1 MDNRI
6 AVAIQEQIREGT
18 LRCAAAFH
26 IAKELNVTPLT
37 VGEAANELEVRLSHC
52 QLGLFGYGEQK
63 SIVEPAEQVSP
74 ELEMAIREGLVEG
87 RLPCVVAWEIAARL
101 DVSKRHVA
109 NAVEKLEI
117 RIRPCQLGAF

>member
-1 MDNRI
+1 VDNRI

>member
-6 AVAIQEQIREGT
+6 AVAIQEQVREGT

-26 IAKELNVTPLT
+26 IAKELNVTPLA
-37 VGEAANELEVRLSHC
+37 VGKAANELEVRLSHC

-74 ELEMAIREGLVEG
+74 ELELAIREGLVEG
-87 RLPCVVAWEIAARL
+87 RLPCAAAWDIAARL
-101 DVSKRHVA
+101 EMPKLHVA
-109 NAVEKLEI
+109 NAAEKLEI

>member
-1 MDNRI
+1 VDNRI
-6 AVAIQEQIREGT
+6 AVAIQEQVREGT

-26 IAKELNVTPLT
+26 IAKELNVTPLA
-37 VGEAANELEVRLSHC
+37 VGEAADELEVRLSHC

-74 ELEMAIREGLVEG
+74 ELERAIREELVEG
-87 RLPCVVAWEIAARL
+87 RLPCAAAWDIAARL
-101 DVSKRHVA
+101 DISRLDVA

-117 RIRPCQLGAF
+117 RIGPCQLGAF